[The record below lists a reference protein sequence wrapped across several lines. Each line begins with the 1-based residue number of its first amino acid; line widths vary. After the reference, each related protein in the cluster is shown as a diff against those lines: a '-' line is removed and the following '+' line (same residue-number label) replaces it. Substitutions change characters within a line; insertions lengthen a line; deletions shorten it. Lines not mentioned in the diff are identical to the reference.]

1 MCLIVSPQA
10 GASVYAP
17 VPGVSPHPPG
27 EQLAAVVSR
36 MTSRIGSTFTNRGV
50 VDFQLDAAPY
60 LIERARVTD
69 ER

>member
-1 MCLIVSPQA
+1 
-10 GASVYAP
+10 
-17 VPGVSPHPPG
+17 
-27 EQLAAVVSR
+27 

-50 VDFQLDAAPY
+50 VDFAPDAAPY